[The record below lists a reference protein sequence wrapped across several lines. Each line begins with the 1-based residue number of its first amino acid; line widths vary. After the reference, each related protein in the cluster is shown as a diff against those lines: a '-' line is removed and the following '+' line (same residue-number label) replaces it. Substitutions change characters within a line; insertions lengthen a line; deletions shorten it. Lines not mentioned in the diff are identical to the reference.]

1 MADLTELQSS
11 QSVKVIGANASLV
24 ETYPQ
29 NVSANLDAFTVDRV
43 NTSGVYSSLTVGTTA
58 VELKV
63 GASPL
68 TERKLVTLD
77 NTSNTTIYW
86 AYSNALTTTTY
97 AGRIFKDQQASWP
110 VGPSVSIWLIAGSA
124 GNTVRISEGA

>member
-1 MADLTELQSS
+1 MADLTES
-11 QSVKVIGANASLV
+11 QSAQAVKLIGSNASLV

-43 NTSGVYSSLTVGTTA
+43 NTSGVYGSLTVGTTA

-68 TERKLVTLD
+68 AERKLVTLD
-77 NTSNTTIYW
+77 NRSKVTIYW
-86 AYSNALTTTTY
+86 GYSNAVTTTTY

-110 VGPSVSIWLIAGSA
+110 VGPNVSIWLIAGSA
-124 GNTVRISEGA
+124 GNTTAISEGA